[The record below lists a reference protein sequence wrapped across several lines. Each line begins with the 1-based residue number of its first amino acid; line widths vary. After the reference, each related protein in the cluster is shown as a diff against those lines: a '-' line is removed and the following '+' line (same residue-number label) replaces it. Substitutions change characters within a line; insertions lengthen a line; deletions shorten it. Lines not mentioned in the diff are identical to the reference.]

1 MTGKK
6 NVFNLLMAL
15 WYMSVLMSCDPTTH
29 KESKPQLFTYLPS
42 SSTSVN
48 FVNPIIESEDYH
60 YYQYIYAYMG
70 GGVASADFNNDGLE
84 DLFFVSN
91 TQADQLYLNQGN
103 LKFKNISQTTGI
115 THADGFDAGVTIV
128 DVNQDGFLDIYICRA
143 GWLPDEDLY
152 TNLLYIN
159 NGDLTFSERANEYGL
174 DDANRSVMA
183 TFFDYDKDGDLD
195 MYLVN
200 SPEVTSDY
208 RNIYPIEDLKTDQAT
223 IALKGSDKLY
233 RNEGNHQYVDVSA
246 SSGIL
251 PDRGF
256 GLHAQVGDLNQD
268 GWLDIYV
275 SNDLEYPDFVFLN
288 NQDGTFSE
296 AAEKV
301 VKHMSYYSMGSDMAD
316 LDNDTQMDL
325 MVLDMNPE
333 DYIRAKTTMSMTS
346 PAKFHQMVDQGYHYQ
361 YMHNMLQ
368 RNNGD
373 GTFSEIAQLAGMAN
387 TDWSWATLLAD
398 FDLDGFNDIYV
409 TNGVFRDVI
418 DQDANIQIGMTARK
432 RGRKPSD
439 AEFLEY
445 TQMLPQQKMNN
456 YLFRNRGDLTFEN
469 MTQTWAD
476 TLSTFSN
483 GAIYADLDNDGDLEI
498 VVNNIND
505 KATILKNEAIELG
518 LGQYLKLQ
526 FKGPAHNRNGIGVR
540 AKVTF
545 ENQTSQVRQLINSRG
560 FLSSVS
566 NTLHFGF
573 SKSNQIH
580 QVEITWPDGKT
591 QTIRSVVPNQ
601 LLTVDYTV
609 AINEPKSETATKPLF
624 AKQTLGETHDE
635 ILYDDYVD
643 QVLLPYKLSQMGPA
657 VATSDINGDG
667 IEDLY
672 LGGSRSFSGKI
683 LMGTEDGFHPIVTPD
698 FESDQRHEDVAA
710 VFFDADQ
717 DGDQDLYVVS
727 GSYEYPI
734 GHPALQDRLYAN
746 DGNGNFLRQQEA
758 LPAMVES
765 GSVVVPA
772 DYDQDGDIDLF
783 VGGRLIPSK
792 YPHAPRSFLLINEKG
807 TFKDKTVELAP
818 ELAYLGMVTSA
829 QWADI
834 DQNGTDDLILAGE
847 WMGIEVLVNT
857 QGKLRRST
865 SYENLA
871 QQVGWWNQLVVDD
884 IDQDGDLDIVTGN
897 LGLNSKHHAAIDKPY
912 HVYAN
917 DFDQSGTED
926 VFLVKYYKDRQ
937 VPVRG
942 KNCSTQQLPQ
952 LARSIT
958 SYSDF
963 AHRDFDEIVGAG
975 IQTAIHYQAVEFRS
989 GIFRNQGNG
998 FDFEPFTNHCQAFPI
1013 NSILV
1018 ADLNEDGHKDLILAG
1033 NNYMMEIETTRMDAG
1048 NGEVLMGSP
1057 NGRLQR
1063 LPYSQTG
1070 WKLDQDVRSLHLIR
1084 TADGGRSVL
1093 TANNNSS
1100 YQLHRIL

>member
-1 MTGKK
+1 MKENK
-6 NVFNLLMAL
+6 NVFILLMML
-15 WYMSVLMSCDPTTH
+15 WCVGTLVSCDPTSQE
-29 KESKPQLFTYLPS
+29 ESGTQLFTYLSS
-42 SSTSVN
+42 SSTSVD
-48 FVNPIIESEDYH
+48 FANPIIESEDYH

-91 TQADQLYLNQGN
+91 TEAEQLYLNQGN

-115 THADGFDAGVTIV
+115 DHTGGFDAGVSIV
-128 DVNQDGFLDIYICRA
+128 DINQDGYLDIYICRA
-143 GWLPDEDLY
+143 GWLPEEALY
-152 TNLLYIN
+152 ANLLYIN
-159 NGDLTFSERANEYGL
+159 NGDLTFSERASEYGL
-174 DDANRSVMA
+174 ADTNRSVMA

-195 MYLVN
+195 MFLVN

-208 RNIYPIEDLKTDQAT
+208 RNIYPIEDITTDEIT
-223 IALKGSDKLY
+223 ITLKGSDKLY
-233 RNEGNHQYVDVSA
+233 RNNGNYQFVDVSVA
-246 SSGIL
+246 SGIL

-256 GLHAQVGDLNQD
+256 GLNAQVGDMNQD

-301 VKHMSYYSMGSDMAD
+301 VKHMSFYSMGSDMAD
-316 LDNDTQMDL
+316 LDNDSRMDL

-346 PAKFHQMVDQGYHYQ
+346 PTKFHQMVDRGYHYQ

-418 DQDANIQIGMTARK
+418 DQDANKKIGMIARK
-432 RGRKPSD
+432 RGRKPSN

-456 YLFRNRGDLTFEN
+456 YLFRNKGDLTFEN
-469 MTQTWAD
+469 MSQTWAD

-505 KATILKNEAIELG
+505 KATILKNEAMELG
-518 LGQYLKLQ
+518 QGQYLKIQ
-526 FKGPAHNRNGIGVR
+526 FEGPAHNRNGIGARV
-540 AKVTF
+540 KVTF
-545 ENQTSQVRQLINSRG
+545 ENQTCQVRQLINSRG

-573 SKSNQIH
+573 PKSDRINQI
-580 QVEITWPDGKT
+580 EITWPDDKT
-591 QTIRSVVPNQ
+591 QTIRAVDPNQ
-601 LLTVDYTV
+601 LMTVNYAA
-609 AINEPKSETATKPLF
+609 AINEPKPETVIKPLF
-624 AKQTLGETHDE
+624 TKQTIAVAHEE
-635 ILYDDYVD
+635 IPYDDYMD
-643 QVLLPYKLSQMGPA
+643 QVLLPYKLSQTGPA
-657 VATSDINGDG
+657 LAIADINGDG
-667 IEDLY
+667 RDDLY
-672 LGGSRSFSGKI
+672 IGGARSFSGKI
-683 LMGTEDGFHPIVTPD
+683 LLSAQDGFHPIVVPD
-698 FESDQRHEDVAA
+698 FESDRQYEDVAA

-717 DGDQDLYVVS
+717 DGDQDLYVAS
-727 GSYEYPI
+727 GSYEFPI
-734 GHPALQDRLYAN
+734 GHPALQDRLYIN
-746 DGNGNFLRQQEA
+746 DGNGGFLRQQET
-758 LPAMVES
+758 LPVMLEA
-765 GSVVVPA
+765 GGVVVPA
-772 DYDQDGDIDLF
+772 DYDLDGDIDLF
-783 VGGRLIPSK
+783 VGGRLIPGK
-792 YPHAPRSFLLINEKG
+792 YPHAPRSFLLINENG
-807 TFKDKTVELAP
+807 AFTDKTVALAP
-818 ELAYLGMVTSA
+818 ELEYIGMVTDA

-834 DQNGTDDLILAGE
+834 DQNGTEDLILVGE
-847 WMGIEVLVNT
+847 WMGVEVLLNT
-857 QGKLRRST
+857 HGKLAKST
-865 SYENLA
+865 RYENMG
-871 QQVGWWNQLVVDD
+871 QQVGWWNSLVLDD
-884 IDQDGDLDIVTGN
+884 IDQDGDLDIVAGN
-897 LGLNSKHHAAIDKPY
+897 LGLNSKHRASIDKPY

-926 VFLVKYYKDRQ
+926 VFLVKYYKDRK

-942 KNCSTQQLPQ
+942 KTCSTQQLPQ
-952 LARSIT
+952 LANSIT

-963 AHRDFDEIVGAG
+963 AHRDFDDIVGSG
-975 IQTAIHYQAVEFRS
+975 IQTAIHYKAVEFRS
-989 GIFRNQGNG
+989 GVFKNQGGG
-998 FDFEPFTNHCQAFPI
+998 FEFEPFANHCQAFPI

-1018 ADLNEDGHKDLILAG
+1018 TDLNEDGHKDLILAG
-1033 NNYMMEIETTRMDAG
+1033 NNYVMEIETTRMDAG
-1048 NGEVLMGSP
+1048 NGEVLIGSAT
-1057 NGRLQR
+1057 GQFQR

-1070 WKLDQDVRSLHLIR
+1070 LKLDQDVRSLRLIH
-1084 TADGGRSVL
+1084 TASRSRSL
-1093 TANNNSS
+1093 LAANNNNS
-1100 YQLHRIL
+1100 YQLYRIL